1 VWNPAL
7 SFPVTWGNTLTLG
20 VAPHALAP
28 GFSDPQ
34 DPNFEKRNKWDY
46 DYHYLHIHFRQK
58 SSDTIAN
65 TKILI
70 STKRYWDYVATA
82 SVINDHATRRRSRGR
97 TTLKTLKALR
107 QRTLIPIIK
116 YMLKTTIAQRIP
128 RESRLEIAWFSTFR
142 C

>member
-1 VWNPAL
+1 MWNPAL

-34 DPNFEKRNKWDY
+34 DPNFEKRNKGDY
-46 DYHYLHIHFRQK
+46 DYHYLHLHFRQK

-70 STKRYWDYVATA
+70 SAKRYWDYEPLLP
-82 SVINDHATRRRSRGR
+82 SSMI
-97 TTLKTLKALR
+97 TL
-107 QRTLIPIIK
+107 
-116 YMLKTTIAQRIP
+116 
-128 RESRLEIAWFSTFR
+128 LEEEGKGQS
-142 C
+142 